1 MAAFPYT
8 PAEIA
13 ASAEPTAA
21 SSGSNITTISATE
34 PYTPLSLETPGADV
48 IIKNISVTDVVDD
61 YGDHGITAMRCN
73 IQIET
78 NDHSILPPE
87 VAESVQQLRRVASQ
101 GDPEKSNTMRV
112 SIGRDFSTALYTVID
127 QAGRPHEFTGEMK
140 GKPAIS
146 ADTEGARVSWK
157 IEVTLSGRR
166 LGELAESVKRE
177 VHMTIESLQPELFA
191 DHVQRG
197 GLSERGASGKN

>member
-1 MAAFPYT
+1 MAASPYT
-8 PAEIA
+8 STQTTPE
-13 ASAEPTAA
+13 T
-21 SSGSNITTISATE
+21 SNVQTLSITD

-48 IIKNISVTDVVDD
+48 TIKNISITDVVDD
-61 YGDHGITAMRCN
+61 FGDHGITGLKCN

-78 NDHSILPPE
+78 NDHTLLPPE
-87 VAESVQQLRRVASQ
+87 VSESVHQLRRVASQ

-112 SIGRDFSTALYTVID
+112 SIGRDFSTALYTITD
-127 QAGRPHEFTGEMK
+127 NNGRRHEFTAEMK
-140 GKPAIS
+140 GKPAVS

-157 IEVTLSGRR
+157 IEATLSGRR
-166 LGELAESVKRE
+166 LGELAESVKRQ
-177 VHMTIESLQPELFA
+177 VTIKIESLQPELFA